1 MTATLKS
8 IDLIFERAR
17 DTNLLLKR
25 EGELVK
31 IGACLLILEI
41 VAGASCFAQ
50 TKQPEA
56 VASAAT
62 PKLERMPEALEVRF
76 ALSAA
81 PPHARNNATTYIL
94 DPGKGYVL
102 SHQGTNGVSCIV
114 VRSDWQ
120 FTKEPFRD
128 GIFWAVCYDGEGS
141 KTLLQDYLQA
151 AELRAR
157 GLDAKQ
163 VHEQVT
169 KRFGTADYPN
179 PARVGVSYMLAPVMR
194 GYTRGPEPMTMNMP
208 HYMFYAPNV
217 KNSDIGGNGFS
228 KQYPFVLSMHPGRDD
243 YIILLV
249 GEAEKEKILADSKEL
264 LADLCSY
271 RDSLC
276 TTAATRA
283 RTPVD

>member
-1 MTATLKS
+1 M
-8 IDLIFERAR
+8 
-17 DTNLLLKR
+17 
-25 EGELVK
+25 K
-31 IGACLLILEI
+31 IRACLLILEI
-41 VAGASCFAQ
+41 VAAANGFAQ
-50 TKQPEA
+50 TKPA
-56 VASAAT
+56 GAIANGAT

-81 PPHARNNATTYIL
+81 PPHARDKATTYAL
-94 DPGKGYVL
+94 DPAKGYVM

-120 FTKEPFRD
+120 FTTSPFRD
-128 GIFWAVCYDGEGS
+128 DIFWAVCYDAEGS

-169 KRFGTADYPN
+169 KRFGTAGYPN
-179 PARVGVSYMLAPVMR
+179 PGRVGVSYMLAPVMR
-194 GYTRGPEPMTMNMP
+194 GYTRAPEPMTMNMP
-208 HYMFYAPNV
+208 HYMFYAPNL
-217 KNSDIGGNGFS
+217 KDADIGGNGFS
-228 KQYPFVLSMHPGRDD
+228 KEYPFVLSMSRGRDD
-243 YIILLV
+243 YIIMLA
-249 GEAEKEKILADSKEL
+249 GEAEKEKILAGSKEL
-264 LADLCSY
+264 LAELCSY
-271 RDSLC
+271 RNYLC